1 MSMTAVKGKVLARQ
15 EADEL
20 CFLVVGN
27 VTCHHSPALRQ
38 YAEEGLARG
47 ATRIQV
53 DLRDCMYGDSTFL
66 GTLLQLKRRCDGQN
80 QGAFRLVCPSASF
93 RQLLAQI
100 GAEQLFRI
108 VDHVTTTDI
117 QTTWQ
122 QLNDDEIRAGS
133 LRFKQNVVE
142 AHQEL
147 AKSGGALGQR
157 FGPLAE
163 AVSRELEVHQRE
175 RTEQSPSEQQ

>member
-1 MSMTAVKGKVLARQ
+1 MTTSHGKVLARQ

-20 CFLVVGN
+20 CFLVIGQI
-27 VTCHHSPALRQ
+27 TCHHCLGLRQ
-38 YAEEGLARG
+38 FAEEGLARG

-53 DLRDCMYGDSTFL
+53 DLRDCTYGDSTFL
-66 GTLLQLKRRCDGQN
+66 GTLLQLQRRCGGETRD
-80 QGAFRLVCPSASF
+80 AFRLVSPSAQF
-93 RQLLAQI
+93 RQMLVQI
-100 GAEQLFRI
+100 GAERLFRI
-108 VDHVTTTDI
+108 VDHVPTTDM

-122 QLNDDEIRAGS
+122 QLNDNVVRSGS

-147 AKSGGALGQR
+147 ANAGGALGQR

-163 AVSRELEVHQRE
+163 AVSRELDVQPTE
-175 RTEQSPSEQQ
+175 RPKPSPSPQ